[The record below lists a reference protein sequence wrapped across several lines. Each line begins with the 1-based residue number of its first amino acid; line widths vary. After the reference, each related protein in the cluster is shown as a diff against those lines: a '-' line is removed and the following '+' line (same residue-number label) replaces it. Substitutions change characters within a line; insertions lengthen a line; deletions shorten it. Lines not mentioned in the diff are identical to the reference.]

1 MKWIFLYCLT
11 INFFKMGMS
20 SIDCYT
26 CSSMNNTDP
35 HCEDP
40 MSPAYKKLKENCKVP
55 KVNHIGTFPANFC
68 VKMIGTSLKSG
79 ESLVIRTCVFEDMN
93 SQCGTFHFQ
102 NDTLSGCILTCNY
115 DGCNGGHRTLYVQ
128 LLLLLPL
135 GLVFKPLI

>member
-68 VKMIGTSLKSG
+68 VKMIGTSSSSNRSKCLIASTLKN
-79 ESLVIRTCVFEDMN
+79 R
-93 SQCGTFHFQ
+93 
-102 NDTLSGCILTCNY
+102 
-115 DGCNGGHRTLYVQ
+115 
-128 LLLLLPL
+128 
-135 GLVFKPLI
+135 